1 MLSLLGNLWCGT
13 AWTIGRLPV
22 SVNKHTGVYISVS
35 QRLPNGRA
43 IIFSSGGKYFRFW
56 KHLRFCYWWYVGI
69 PMKPA
74 AASDIFGVVTCTRSS
89 LGCSWLLSSHTW
101 HMSLKTRPQVLT
113 PAKLPWLWLGFICTQ
128 EFETT
133 DQEVNMDPSINFL
146 GLWRNKSG
154 VIWLSGR
161 HIYIK
166 LLCWDG
172 IGYRLYRMKNE
183 ECFETFATQSYWDR
197 HCPSPVTWD

>member
-1 MLSLLGNLWCGT
+1 MKET
-13 AWTIGRLPV
+13 AT
-22 SVNKHTGVYISVS
+22 
-35 QRLPNGRA
+35 
-43 IIFSSGGKYFRFW
+43 GGKYFHFW
-56 KHLRFCYWWYVGI
+56 KHFRYWWYFGI
-69 PMKPA
+69 PMKQA
-74 AASDIFGVVTCTRSS
+74 VASDIFGVVTCIRSS
-89 LGCSWLLSSHTW
+89 PGTSSWLLSSNAW
-101 HMSLKTRPQVLT
+101 HMSLKMRHQVLT
-113 PAKLPWLWLGFICTQ
+113 PAKLPWFWLGFIYTQ
-128 EFETT
+128 EFKTT
-133 DQEVNMDPSINFL
+133 DQEVNVDPSII
-146 GLWRNKSG
+146 KSG